1 MTEEHLDVCNAAVP
15 FDQAVT
21 LLEYVSQTA
30 FEATFEDKAPTESDI
45 IHSAA
50 GNLISEWR
58 TLEHAIDDID
68 SACIAVCGAAL
79 ALDRAITLFHYVIDA
94 VFRDFFAQ
102 KVAPTEEAVIRSA
115 TSNLICRW
123 HPLRSAIEKLRAAGT
138 KNSGTQHGV
147 LQVQ

>member
-30 FEATFEDKAPTESDI
+30 FEATFEDKASTESAI
-45 IHSAA
+45 IHSAV

-58 TLEHAIDDID
+58 TLEKAIDEID
-68 SACIAVCGAAL
+68 SAGMAVCGAAL
-79 ALDRAITLFHYVIDA
+79 ALDGAITLFRFVVEE
-94 VFRDFFAQ
+94 VFRGTFSKQ
-102 KVAPTEEAVIRSA
+102 TAPVESAVIHSA
-115 TSNLICRW
+115 MSNLICRW
-123 HPLRSAIEKLRAAGT
+123 HPLRSAIEKLRTAGT

-147 LQVQ
+147 LQDL